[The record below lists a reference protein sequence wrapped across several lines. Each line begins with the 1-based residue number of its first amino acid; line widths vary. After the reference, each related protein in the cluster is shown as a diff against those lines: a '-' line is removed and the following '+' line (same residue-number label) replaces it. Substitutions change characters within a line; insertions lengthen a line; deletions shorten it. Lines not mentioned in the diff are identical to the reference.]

1 VIWIT
6 SDRHMHN
13 AKILLADDDF
23 DISGVIKK
31 YLEAAG
37 YIVDHCSD
45 GETAWKKFQRDNFDV
60 CLLDIVMPKK
70 DGFELAEDIRR
81 KNGLVPIIFLSSER
95 VHDDDKLNG
104 FRLGAD
110 DYIIKPLS
118 MRELLLKIRVFQR
131 RTASYMVKEGGDV
144 QPLGHFVL
152 DYKKLQIQ
160 DANCVKLDS
169 VTPREGL
176 LLRYLVNNSNKILK
190 REEIL
195 LKVWGKEGFFTGRSM
210 DVFVAKL
217 RRKLKSDPRIVLET
231 LHNIG
236 LRLNVPKE
244 LM

>member
-1 VIWIT
+1 
-6 SDRHMHN
+6 MYN

-23 DISGVIKK
+23 DISGVIIK

-37 YIVDHCSD
+37 YTVDHCSD
-45 GETAWKKFQRDNFDV
+45 GDTAWKKFQRDTFDV

-70 DGFELAEDIRR
+70 DGIELAEDIRKR
-81 KNGLVPIIFLSSER
+81 NGLVPIIFLSSER
-95 VHDDDKLNG
+95 VQDEDKLNG
-104 FRLGAD
+104 FRAGAD

-118 MRELLLKIRVFQR
+118 LRELLLKIRVFQK
-131 RTASYMVKEGGDV
+131 RTMAYSFKAGGELR
-144 QPLGHFVL
+144 QIGNLIL
-152 DYKKLQIQ
+152 DYKKLEIR
-160 DANCVKLDS
+160 DMDGVFLSKI
-169 VTPREGL
+169 TPRESL

-195 LKVWGKEGFFTGRSM
+195 LKVWGKDGFFTGRSM
-210 DVFVAKL
+210 DVFIAKL
-217 RRKLKSDPRIVLET
+217 RRKIKTEPRIILET